1 MALDPHWQHVPLPAK
16 LARWRVARAVARA
29 LAARR
34 ALEGEMVS
42 AVACGDV
49 TFGRVR
55 GRPTVYVDVVGST
68 IGQLAMR
75 CALLEDEA
83 RRLRAE
89 APTFNS
95 LDLVRWLTAARDEH
109 DRRKAAK
116 KEARDRLA
124 PVAG

>member
-1 MALDPHWQHVPLPAK
+1 VALDPRWSAVPLPAK

-49 TFGRVR
+49 MFSRAR
-55 GRPTVYVDVVGST
+55 GRPTMYVDVVGST

-75 CALLEDEA
+75 CALLEHEA
-83 RRLRAE
+83 RQVRAE

-95 LDLVRWLTAARDEH
+95 IDLVRWLTAARDEH
-109 DRRKAAK
+109 DRRQAARRA
-116 KEARDRLA
+116 AR
-124 PVAG
+124 GYG